1 MRISHIGGLVVGA
14 EILQGLRAGG
24 PLVLCP
30 GREGPPLGT
39 WTVSRWTGR
48 QRQEGRTAT
57 GGWWGHG
64 CRGVGLAAGRGAR
77 LPAGTEGTVPL
88 LVASPSWQ
96 ESDFVHGCSPAPTCL
111 SQETNWVEEIR
122 SHRKFVSA
130 WFRGHRLRMAKFRE
144 QPWDWAAD
152 VGERVS
158 RVVRSGGAGAGLWV
172 GQACDG
178 KGCSGWWQVWDK
190 GWAVCQA
197 PKSSGSADGTRRTAG
212 GCGKQGTLG
221 WIVYPTS
228 MTLWSLGRQPY
239 WEVGSLLQVGWSG

>member
-1 MRISHIGGLVVGA
+1 MVRA

-39 WTVSRWTGR
+39 WRVSRWTGR
-48 QRQEGRTAT
+48 QGQEGRTAT

-111 SQETNWVEEIR
+111 SQEKNWVEEIR

-130 WFRGHRLRMAKFRE
+130 WFRGHRLRMAKFLGSSPGTGRLTWGSE
-144 QPWDWAAD
+144 SPGWCGQGAQGPGCGWVRLVMGKAVLAGGRFGIRGGLC
-152 VGERVS
+152 VRRPSPQGVPMGLGGRQVAVAS
-158 RVVRSGGAGAGLWV
+158 RVPWV
-172 GQACDG
+172 G
-178 KGCSGWWQVWDK
+178 
-190 GWAVCQA
+190 
-197 PKSSGSADGTRRTAG
+197 
-212 GCGKQGTLG
+212 
-221 WIVYPTS
+221 
-228 MTLWSLGRQPY
+228 
-239 WEVGSLLQVGWSG
+239 